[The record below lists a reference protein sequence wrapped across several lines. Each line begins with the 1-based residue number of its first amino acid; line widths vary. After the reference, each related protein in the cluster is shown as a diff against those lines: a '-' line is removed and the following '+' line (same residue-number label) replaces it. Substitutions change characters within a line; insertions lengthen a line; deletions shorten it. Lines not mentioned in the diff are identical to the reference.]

1 MAVPIE
7 VTMALVKSK
16 IDREDAER
24 DREIKLNIL
33 WQDYLNR
40 QEQK

>member
-7 VTMALVKSK
+7 VTMALIKSK
-16 IDREDAER
+16 KDKEDAER

>member
-7 VTMALVKSK
+7 ITMALIKSK
-16 IDREDAER
+16 IDKEDAER